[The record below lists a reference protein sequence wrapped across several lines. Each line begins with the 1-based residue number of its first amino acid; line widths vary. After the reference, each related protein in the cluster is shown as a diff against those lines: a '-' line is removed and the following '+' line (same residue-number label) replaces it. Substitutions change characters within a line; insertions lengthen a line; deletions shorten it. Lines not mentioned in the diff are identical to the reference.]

1 MSGRIKLPPTF
12 GTRWRY
18 GTGDCPVCGNLH
30 AYQQTLLESGGS
42 KAYVEVLLAH
52 LQREAGDTWGGKK
65 SGRYMIGALVPKDP
79 KLKVLIACSGEGNRP
94 EFLLAAQGMGNTVV
108 CPDVTRPVLTRAG
121 LPVLA
126 ELIAS
131 CKVDNEPL
139 ACAAPKLID
148 YANRHGYPLP
158 YDMTEIWVD
167 PQTYVRFFEA
177 KKGFTIHGHTIES
190 CKTCMNVVPMLM
202 CMETIFTSTS

>member
-1 MSGRIKLPPTF
+1 MPPKIKLPPTF
-12 GTRWRY
+12 GKRWRY
-18 GTGDCPVCGNLH
+18 GTGDCPVCGGLH

-42 KAYVEVLLAH
+42 KAYVEVLLAN
-52 LQREAGDTWGGKK
+52 LQRSAGDAWGGKK
-65 SGRYMIGALVPKDP
+65 LGRFMIGALVPKDR
-79 KLKVLIACSGEGNRP
+79 KLKVLIACSGVGTRP
-94 EFLLAAQGMGNTVV
+94 EFLTAAQGMSNTVV
-108 CPDVTRPVLTRAG
+108 CPDVAQPVQTRAG
-121 LPVLA
+121 MTVPQDM
-126 ELIAS
+126 IAS

-167 PQTYVRFFEA
+167 PQTHTRFFKE
-177 KKGFTIHGHTIES
+177 KKGFSIHGHTIES
-190 CKTCMNVVPMLM
+190 CRTCMNVVPMLM